1 MDQALRNLV
10 DPLGLDLPEASQ
22 RVSTFAADY
31 LGIAD
36 RGRLAPGAWGD
47 VVVLDR
53 DLQITEVL
61 IEGEPRA

>member
-10 DPLGLDLPEASQ
+10 NALGLDLSEASQ

-31 LGIAD
+31 LGLSD
-36 RGRLAPGAWGD
+36 RGRLLPGAWGD

-53 DLQITEVL
+53 DLQVIEVL
-61 IEGEPRA
+61 VEGEAI